1 MTITS
6 IDQLNPNTVYSY
18 ADYITWQFIERVELL
33 KGYIRQMSA
42 PNRYHQTVSGNL
54 HRDFSSYFRGKTCRV
69 FHAPFDVKLV
79 KNPAGKTEKDIYTV
93 VQPDICVICDRAKLD
108 TQGCLGSP
116 DLIIEIV
123 SPSSTKTDVKDKFA
137 LYQENGVLEYWIVR
151 PSENTIEQFYLENE
165 KYVFKG
171 IYVKEDTFSPI
182 LFPDLEVNVEDVFE
196 E

>member
-1 MTITS
+1 MAITS
-6 IDQLNPNTVYSY
+6 IEQLNPNTVYSY
-18 ADYITWQFIERVELL
+18 ADYITWQFAERIELL

-42 PNRYHQTVSGNL
+42 PNRHHQTVSGNL
-54 HRDFSSYFRGKTCRV
+54 HREFATYFRGKSCRV

-93 VQPDICVICDRAKLD
+93 VQPDICVICDRSKLD
-108 TQGCLGSP
+108 VQGCLGSP

-137 LYQENGVLEYWIVR
+137 LYQENGVLEYWIAR
-151 PSENTIEQFYLENE
+151 PSENTIEQFFLENDH
-165 KYVFKG
+165 YVFKG
-171 IYVKEDTFSPI
+171 IYVKEETFSPI
-182 LFPDLEVNVEDVFE
+182 LFPDLLINVEEVFE